1 MIQYA
6 KLKKEA
12 IGEQIVFF
20 VFYFG
25 GQVNGFYPS
34 QKKTWQNLAEEFRH
48 KIMQNIQKG
57 VVQCFDIDTMP
68 KNK

>member
-25 GQVNGFYPS
+25 GQVNGFYSS
-34 QKKTWQNLAEEFRH
+34 QKKT
-48 KIMQNIQKG
+48 
-57 VVQCFDIDTMP
+57 
-68 KNK
+68 